1 MATKEEIAHYY
12 EGFCKV
18 VDNMN
23 AGKPDDMTQAS
34 WDIHKSLNIEWLKEI
49 VKADIWTDEDL
60 TIADD
65 LIVIEL
71 PASFVPSPRT
81 EE

>member
-12 EGFCKV
+12 EGFCKA

-49 VKADIWTDEDL
+49 VKADFWTDEDL

-71 PASFVPSPRT
+71 PASFVPSTTT